1 MVGEEENGEDERRA
15 EVEEEDDVEDLSP
28 RKIAVKKALISQE
41 AAELLSKGAA
51 CGSLGKV
58 NLLSLDRVFPPSPSA
73 LIISS

>member
-51 CGSLGKV
+51 CGSLGTV
-58 NLLSLDRVFPPSPSA
+58 YPLSLNPCVPSLTPCFDY
-73 LIISS
+73 